1 MISIYT
7 DGSYNTAT
15 ETGGWAALV
24 VEGDGRRVVPGKV
37 TREGR
42 PTNNRM
48 EMTAAIEGL
57 ESTPVGAACTVFSD
71 SQYVVFTMTK
81 GWQRRVNTDLWERL
95 DDICSRRQVSWEWVK
110 GHAGHPENEFVDA
123 VADWES
129 GVRTKEPRLE
139 DFLKVAGARTKP
151 APSPRTRKAREA
163 TDGRAGGLT
172 HVDAEGRARMVDVG
186 GKPET
191 EREAVAAGS
200 VLMQPA
206 TLALILEGGI
216 EKGDVLTTA
225 RLAGIM
231 GAKQTSALIPLC
243 HPIPLTQV
251 AVELEPDQERAA
263 VHITA
268 TARTVARTGVE
279 MEAMTA
285 VSVAALTVYDM
296 CKAVDRAIRIEGV
309 RLLRKRGGKSGEIV
323 LE

>member
-15 ETGGWAALV
+15 DTGGWAALV
-24 VEGDGRRVVPGKV
+24 MEEDRRRIVPGKE
-37 TREGR
+37 TRKGKA
-42 PTNNRM
+42 TSNRM
-48 EMTAAIEGL
+48 EITAAIEGL
-57 ESTPVGAACTVFSD
+57 ASTPDGAACTVFSD

-81 GWQRRVNTDLWERL
+81 GWQRRANTDLWERL
-95 DDICSRRQVSWEWVK
+95 DSVCSRRKVSWEWVK
-110 GHAGHPENEFVDA
+110 AHAGHPENEFVDA
-123 VADWES
+123 MADWES
-129 GVRTKEPRLE
+129 GTRAKEPRLE
-139 DFLKVAGARTKP
+139 DFLKAAGAPKKP
-151 APSPRTRKAREA
+151 AAARAKKTREA
-163 TDGRAGGLT
+163 ADGRAEGLT
-172 HVDAEGRARMVDVG
+172 HVDADGRARMVDVG

-231 GAKQTSALIPLC
+231 GAKQTSQLIPLC

-251 AVELEPDQERAA
+251 AVELAPDRARAA
-263 VHITA
+263 VDITA

-285 VSVAALTVYDM
+285 VAIAALTVYDM